1 MKIGHGSNSGI
12 EELRDLGIEGILSL
26 LIYGFYTLTPQFLK
40 RRLKVMKTTAR
51 SEKPGFPETFAIIL
65 FLFVLIASYVF
76 ATHSSAMAQSSPAN
90 QSNSQEGKDAE
101 QPGPQKIKPSGPADE
116 FNRGVPRSSL
126 KGYLKAARDGDFE
139 RAANYLD
146 LRYLPGRM
154 DKSQGPQLAR
164 QLKIALDK
172 VLWFDLDMISAHPAG
187 FSDDGLPANRDI
199 IGRIKTPNKT
209 VDILMQRIPRGD
221 GVYIWKIANQTV
233 SEIPHLYKYFGYGP
247 FEETISKIF
256 PDAQFLGW
264 QIWQWVL
271 WLINFALSFLLALL
285 ITWMVNLLVGRKDTA
300 MRRQIKRFVA
310 WPVRFLLWLLLEQ
323 VGLSFIGLS
332 MTVRNIF
339 RFDPVLPFVMT
350 WTAVRLVDLIVFWW
364 GERLRRSAR
373 EDAIVLLRP
382 ARTAIR
388 VTLVIVAVLF
398 WLDNIGLKVSTLL
411 AGLGVGG
418 LAVALAAQ
426 DTLKNLLGSIMI
438 LLDKPYKVGQRIV
451 VKGHD
456 GIVEEI
462 GLRSTRIRLLT
473 GHQTTIPN
481 EEMAKIDIEN
491 IGLRPHI
498 RRLTNI
504 GITYDT
510 PPEKIEKA
518 VAIILKILDNHE
530 GMDPEYPPRAYFN
543 EYNPYSLN
551 ILVLYWY
558 HPADYW
564 GYMKFSQ
571 GVNLQIARE
580 FQKEGIKFAFPTTT
594 TYLSQDDSQPLYL
607 NLGGSLPL
615 EEKP

>member
-1 MKIGHGSNSGI
+1 MKAIPRN
-12 EELRDLGIEGILSL
+12 
-26 LIYGFYTLTPQFLK
+26 
-40 RRLKVMKTTAR
+40 
-51 SEKPGFPETFAIIL
+51 EKFGFPENFTIIL
-65 FLFVLIASYVF
+65 FLFLLIASHVF
-76 ATHSSAMAQSSPAN
+76 AIHSPAMAQSGSAN
-90 QSNSQEGKDAE
+90 QSNSKEGKDDA
-101 QPGPQKIKPSGPADE
+101 QPEPKKVKSLGPADD

-139 RAANYLD
+139 RAAKYLD
-146 LRYLPGRM
+146 LRYLPSWMGER
-154 DKSQGPQLAR
+154 QGPQLAR

-172 VLWFDLDMISAHPAG
+172 VIWFDLDIISAHPDG
-187 FSDDGLPANRDI
+187 YTDDGLPSNRDI
-199 IGRIKTPNKT
+199 IGRIKTPEKA
-209 VDILMQRIPRGD
+209 VDILMQRVPRGD
-221 GVYIWKIANQTV
+221 GEYIWKFSNQTV
-233 SEIPHLYKYFGYGP
+233 AEIPHLYEHFGYGP
-247 FEETISKIF
+247 FEETLSKIF

-264 QIWQWVL
+264 QVWQWVL
-271 WLINFALSFLLALL
+271 WLIVLALSFLLALL
-285 ITWMVNLLVGRKDTA
+285 ITWIVNLLVGRKDTA
-300 MRRQIKRFVA
+300 IRHQIKRFVA
-310 WPVRFLLWLLLEQ
+310 RPVRFLLWLLLEQ
-323 VGLSFIGLS
+323 AGLSIIGMSL
-332 MTVRNIF
+332 TIRTLF
-339 RFDPVLPFVMT
+339 RIDPILPLVLA
-350 WTAVRLVDLIVFWW
+350 WTAIRLVDLLVFWW
-364 GERLRRSAR
+364 EERLKRSER

-388 VTLVIVAVLF
+388 VTLIIVAALF
-398 WLDNIGLKVSTLL
+398 WLDNIGFKVSTLL

-418 LAVALAAQ
+418 LAFALAAQ

-473 GHQTTIPN
+473 GHQTAIPN

-491 IGLRPHI
+491 IGQRPHI

-518 VAIILKILDNHE
+518 VDIIIKILDNHE
-530 GMDPEYPPRAYFN
+530 GMDPKFPPRAYFS

-580 FQKEGIKFAFPTTT
+580 FQKEGIKFAFPTST
-594 TYLSQDDSQPLYL
+594 TYLSQDDNQPLYV
-607 NLGGSLPL
+607 NLGGNLSFDR
-615 EEKP
+615 

>member
-1 MKIGHGSNSGI
+1 MQTITRGEK
-12 EELRDLGIEGILSL
+12 LGL
-26 LIYGFYTLTPQFLK
+26 
-40 RRLKVMKTTAR
+40 
-51 SEKPGFPETFAIIL
+51 PETFAIIL

-76 ATHSSAMAQSSPAN
+76 AIPSPAMAQSGPAN
-90 QSNSQEGKDAE
+90 QSNSQEGQGAQ
-101 QPGPQKIKPSGPADE
+101 QPEPKKVKPLGPADE

-139 RAANYLD
+139 RAAKYLD
-146 LRYLPGRM
+146 LRYLPDRM

-172 VLWFDLDMISAHPAG
+172 VIWFDLDLVSAEPDG
-187 FSDDGLPANRDI
+187 SSNDGLPVDRDNV
-199 IGRIKTPNKT
+199 GLVKTPEKA
-209 VDILMQRIPRGD
+209 VEILMQRVARGD
-221 GVYIWKIANQTV
+221 GVYIWKISNQTV
-233 SEIPHLYKYFGYGP
+233 AEIPHLYEYYGYGP
-247 FEETISKIF
+247 FEESLSKIF

-264 QIWQWVL
+264 QVWQWVL
-271 WLINFALSFLLALL
+271 WLLNFIIAFLLALI
-285 ITWMVNLLVGRKDTA
+285 ITWIVNLLVGRQDTA
-300 MRRQIKRFVA
+300 MRQQIKRFVA

-323 VGLSFIGLS
+323 IGLSYIGLS
-332 MTVRNIF
+332 MTIRTLF
-339 RFDPVLPFVMT
+339 RFDPVLPFVLT

-364 GERLRRSAR
+364 GERLRRSER

-388 VTLVIVAVLF
+388 ITLVTAALLF

-426 DTLKNLLGSIMI
+426 DTLKNLLGSVMI
-438 LLDKPYKVGQRIV
+438 LLDKPYKVGQRV
-451 VKGHD
+451 LVKGHD
-456 GIVEEI
+456 GVVEEI

-481 EEMAKIDIEN
+481 DEMAKIDIEN
-491 IGLRPHI
+491 IGQRPHI
-498 RRLTNI
+498 RRKTNI

-518 VAIILKILDNHE
+518 VDIILKILDNHE

-594 TYLSQDDSQPLYL
+594 TYLSQDDGQPLYV
-607 NLGGSLPL
+607 NLGGNLSFDR
-615 EEKP
+615 EKAGLNNDGPK

>member
-1 MKIGHGSNSGI
+1 
-12 EELRDLGIEGILSL
+12 
-26 LIYGFYTLTPQFLK
+26 
-40 RRLKVMKTTAR
+40 MKTVTRA
-51 SEKPGFPETFAIIL
+51 EKRGLSATFAIIF
-65 FLFVLIASYVF
+65 FLVLLIASHVL
-76 ATHSSAMAQSSPAN
+76 AANLPAIEQSSPAN
-90 QSNSQEGKDAE
+90 QSDSKEEKDAK
-101 QPGPQKIKPSGPADE
+101 QPEPKKVKPLGPADE

-139 RAANYLD
+139 RAAEYLD

-172 VLWFDLDMISAHPAG
+172 VIWFDLDMISAHPDG
-187 FSDDGLPANRDI
+187 FTDDGLPSNRDI
-199 IGRIKTPNKT
+199 IGRVKTPEKT
-209 VDILMQRIPRGD
+209 VDLLMQRAPRGD
-221 GVYIWKIANQTV
+221 GEYIWKFSNQTV
-233 SEIPHLYKYFGYGP
+233 TEIPHLYEHFGYGP
-247 FEETISKIF
+247 FEETLSKMF

-264 QIWQWVL
+264 QVWQWIL
-271 WLINFALSFLLALL
+271 WLIVLALSFLLALL
-285 ITWMVNLLVGRKDTA
+285 ITWIVNLLVGRIDTA

-323 VGLSFIGLS
+323 AGLSYIGLS
-332 MTVRNIF
+332 MTIRTIF
-339 RFDPVLPFVMT
+339 QVDPVLPFVMA
-350 WTAVRLVDLIVFWW
+350 WTALRLVDLIVFWW
-364 GERLRRSAR
+364 EERLRRTGR
-373 EDAIVLLRP
+373 EAAIVLLRP

-388 VTLVIVAVLF
+388 VTLVIVAVLL

-438 LLDKPYKVGQRIV
+438 LLDKPYKVGQRIIAN
-451 VKGHD
+451 GHD

-491 IGLRPHI
+491 IGQRPHI
-498 RRLTNI
+498 RRLANI

-518 VAIILKILDNHE
+518 VDIILKILDNHE

-543 EYNPYSLN
+543 EYHSYSLN

-571 GVNLQIARE
+571 EVNLQIARE
-580 FQKEGIKFAFPTTT
+580 FQKEGIKFAFPTST
-594 TYLSQDDSQPLYL
+594 TYLSQEDSQPLVVK
-607 NLGGSLPL
+607 LGGNPSFDQ
-615 EEKP
+615 ERV

>member
-1 MKIGHGSNSGI
+1 
-12 EELRDLGIEGILSL
+12 
-26 LIYGFYTLTPQFLK
+26 
-40 RRLKVMKTTAR
+40 MKTITR
-51 SEKPGFPETFAIIL
+51 GEKLGFPATFAIIL
-65 FLFVLIASYVF
+65 FLILLLASYVF
-76 ATHSSAMAQSSPAN
+76 AAHSPAMAQSSPAN
-90 QSNSQEGKDAE
+90 RSNSKEGEGAE
-101 QPGPQKIKPSGPADE
+101 RPEPINLKPLGPADE

-126 KGYLKAARDGDFE
+126 KGYLKAARDGDYE
-139 RAANYLD
+139 RASQYLD
-146 LRYLPGRM
+146 LRYLP
-154 DKSQGPQLAR
+154 DWIDEIKGPQLAR

-172 VLWFDLDMISAHPAG
+172 ELWFDLEMVSNNPDG
-187 FSDDGLPANRDI
+187 FTDDGMPANRDI
-199 IGRIKTPNKT
+199 IGRIKTPEKS
-209 VDILMQRIPRGD
+209 VDILLQRIRRSE
-221 GVYIWKIANQTV
+221 GVYIWKISNRTV

-271 WLINFALSFLLALL
+271 WLINLALSFLLALL
-285 ITWMVNLLVGRKDTA
+285 LTWIVNLLVGRQDTA

-438 LLDKPYKVGQRIV
+438 LLDKPYKVGQRIIA
-451 VKGHD
+451 KGHD

-462 GLRSTRIRLLT
+462 GLRSTRLRLLT

-481 EEMAKIDIEN
+481 EEMAKIDIDN

-498 RRLTNI
+498 RRLANI

-518 VAIILKILDNHE
+518 VDIILKILDNHE

-543 EYNPYSLN
+543 EYNSYSLN

-571 GVNLQIARE
+571 GVNLQIVRD

-594 TYLSQDDSQPLYL
+594 TYLSQDDSQPLYV
-607 NLGGSLPL
+607 NLGGKLSSDRERAPTG
-615 EEKP
+615 

>member
-1 MKIGHGSNSGI
+1 MQDKA
-12 EELRDLGIEGILSL
+12 EDKAKLRRESL
-26 LIYGFYTLTPQFLK
+26 LFMLVIIASLI
-40 RRLKVMKTTAR
+40 
-51 SEKPGFPETFAIIL
+51 FAI
-65 FLFVLIASYVF
+65 
-76 ATHSSAMAQSSPAN
+76 HSPAMAQSSPAD
-90 QSNSQEGKDAE
+90 QSNSKEGKGAE
-101 QPGPQKIKPSGPADE
+101 QSTAQKVKPLGPADE

-139 RAANYLD
+139 RAAQYLD
-146 LRYLPGRM
+146 LRYLP
-154 DKSQGPQLAR
+154 DSIDASQGPQLAR

-172 VLWFDLDMISAHPAG
+172 VIWFDMEAVSEHPDG

-199 IGRIKTPNKT
+199 IGRVKTPEKT
-209 VDILMQRIPRGD
+209 VDILMQRIPRSD
-221 GVYIWKIANQTV
+221 GVYIWKIANRTV
-233 SEIPHLYKYFGYGP
+233 SEIAHLYEYFGYGP
-247 FEETISKIF
+247 FEETLSEMF

-264 QIWQWVL
+264 QIWQWGL
-271 WLINFALSFLLALL
+271 WLINAALSFLLAFI
-285 ITWMVNLLVGRKDTA
+285 ITWIVNLLVGRKDTA
-300 MRRQIKRFVA
+300 MRRQLKPFVA
-310 WPVRFLLWLLLEQ
+310 WPVRFLLWLLLER
-323 VGLSFIGLS
+323 VGLSFIGMSLS
-332 MTVRNIF
+332 IRTIF
-339 RFDPVLPFVMT
+339 KVDPVLPFVMT
-350 WTAVRLVDLIVFWW
+350 WTAIRLVDLIVFWW
-364 GERLRRSAR
+364 EERLRRSER

-388 VTLVIVAVLF
+388 VTLIIAAVLF

-438 LLDKPYKVGQRIV
+438 LLDKPYKVGQRIIA
-451 VKGHD
+451 KGHD

-473 GHQTTIPN
+473 GHQTAIPN

-491 IGLRPHI
+491 IGQRPHI
-498 RRLTNI
+498 RRKTNI

-518 VAIILKILDNHE
+518 VELILKILENHE
-530 GMDPEYPPRAYFN
+530 GMDPEFPPRAYFS

-564 GYMKFSQ
+564 EYMEFSQ

-580 FQKEGIKFAFPTTT
+580 FQKEGIKFAFPTST
-594 TYLSQDDSQPLYL
+594 TYLSQADGQPLSV
-607 NLGGSLPL
+607 NLGGNLSVDR
-615 EEKP
+615 ERI

>member
-1 MKIGHGSNSGI
+1 MKSIT
-12 EELRDLGIEGILSL
+12 RD
-26 LIYGFYTLTPQFLK
+26 
-40 RRLKVMKTTAR
+40 RL
-51 SEKPGFPETFAIIL
+51 PGFPEIAVTISFL
-65 FLFVLIASYVF
+65 FLFIALYVF
-76 ATHSSAMAQSSPAN
+76 ATHSPAMAQSSPAD
-90 QSNSQEGKDAE
+90 QSNSQEGTGAQ
-101 QPGPQKIKPSGPADE
+101 QPEPEKVNPLGPADE

-139 RAANYLD
+139 RAAKYLD
-146 LRYLPGRM
+146 LRYLP
-154 DKSQGPQLAR
+154 DWIDNNEGPQLAR

-172 VLWFDLDMISAHPAG
+172 VIWFDLEIISADPAG
-187 FSDDGLPANRDI
+187 FSDDGQPADRDS
-199 IGRIKTPNKT
+199 IGSVKTPEKT
-209 VDILMQRIPRGD
+209 VDLLMQRIPRGD
-221 GVYIWKIANQTV
+221 GEYIWKISNQTV
-233 SEIPHLYKYFGYGP
+233 AEIPHLYEYFGYGP
-247 FEETISKIF
+247 FEETLSKMF

-264 QIWQWVL
+264 QVWQWVL
-271 WLINFALSFLLALL
+271 WLINLTLSFLLAFI
-285 ITWMVNLLVGRKDTA
+285 ITWIVNLFVGRKDTA
-300 MRRQIKRFVA
+300 MRRQIRQLVA

-339 RFDPVLPFVMT
+339 RFDPVLPAVVT
-350 WTAVRLVDLIVFWW
+350 WTALRLVDLIIFWW
-364 GERLRRSAR
+364 EARLRRSER
-373 EDAIVLLRP
+373 EEAIVLLRP

-388 VTLVIVAVLF
+388 VTLVIAAVLF

-438 LLDKPYKVGQRIV
+438 LLDKPYKVGQRIIA
-451 VKGHD
+451 KGHD

-462 GLRSTRIRLLT
+462 GLRSTRLRLLT

-481 EEMAKIDIEN
+481 DEMAKIDIEN
-491 IGLRPHI
+491 IDRRLHI
-498 RRLTNI
+498 RRLANI

-510 PPEKIEKA
+510 PPEKVEKA
-518 VAIILKILDNHE
+518 VDIILQILDNHE
-530 GMDPEYPPRAYFN
+530 GMDPKFPPRAYFS
-543 EYNPYSLN
+543 EYDPYSLN

-580 FQKEGIKFAFPTTT
+580 FQKEGIKFAFPTST
-594 TYLSQDDSQPLYL
+594 TYLSQEDSQPLVVKL
-607 NLGGSLPL
+607 AGNPSFDQ
-615 EEKP
+615 ERV